1 MSLAIRAR
9 NYGIIMAL
17 IHPSGT
23 RSEAA
28 PRSTEGGTGSLR
40 VNGAHRNSIAKRD
53 QMSVASKIFENTFGK
68 ISSMVHWFCFHKEA
82 KWAGD
87 LASISLSRSSV
98 ARWLDYF
105 SLFGYSQQ
113 INLPKIYKNDK
124 VGLKFCQTL
133 NKLSE
138 VCLRFLK
145 VCPNGEVSPNLVTL
159 SLRKTRKKCHKSG
172 LQLLK

>member
-1 MSLAIRAR
+1 M
-9 NYGIIMAL
+9 
-17 IHPSGT
+17 
-23 RSEAA
+23 
-28 PRSTEGGTGSLR
+28 
-40 VNGAHRNSIAKRD
+40 
-53 QMSVASKIFENTFGK
+53 
-68 ISSMVHWFCFHKEA
+68 
-82 KWAGD
+82 
-87 LASISLSRSSV
+87 

-159 SLRKTRKKCHKSG
+159 ETIQNLIESGGVGGVHPGEKRGLDLRGCG
-172 LQLLK
+172 V